1 MSRNKKPRKAYRPR
15 QIVVN
20 TLEVALHNA
29 AKPARSDRAEVL
41 GLLGKSIQALCAG
54 VATEHDWSI
63 AAGSVSV
70 AKAVENQ
77 GIVRGL
83 QEHLDSAERALQA
96 IYDRCR
102 THTMWLRPTLTIQEV
117 DALRL
122 LQELHTFQLENL
134 GRAEFLA
141 AIDAAHHTSIQQGH
155 TVTLA
160 RDLERLAA

>member
-1 MSRNKKPRKAYRPR
+1 MSRNKKSRKAYRPR
-15 QIVVN
+15 QILVN
-20 TLEVALHNA
+20 TLEVALHHA
-29 AKPARSDRAEVL
+29 AKPARADRVEVL

-54 VATEHDWSI
+54 VATEQDWSI
-63 AAGSVSV
+63 AAGAVAV
-70 AKAVENQ
+70 AKAVERQ

-83 QEHLDSAERALQA
+83 YEHLAHAEEALQA

-102 THTMWLRPTLTIQEV
+102 LQAMWLRPILTIQEV

-122 LQELHTFQLENL
+122 LQELHTFQIDNL

-141 AIDAAHHTSIQQGH
+141 AIDAAHHTSIQEGH